1 VPKSAK
7 DDSRVLSVLE
17 RYRTLILEEA
27 QNVHMRCAEV
37 LDKESATYTKAEEAL
52 QSAYAAHRTA
62 LAAQG
67 QSLSPEALT
76 SAYHHGRARSEA
88 VEQARM
94 SRDRAQKRVTQAQDS
109 VSARLEELKVIER
122 LREKRNN
129 NVIKEQRRRAQ
140 GRLDE
145 LGIIKSCQPEGRWP
159 SAE

>member
-1 VPKSAK
+1 MPRSAK

-27 QNVHMRCAEV
+27 QNVHVRCAEV
-37 LDKESATYTKAEEAL
+37 LDKESVTYTKADEAL

-67 QSLSPEALT
+67 QSLSPEAL
-76 SAYHHGRARSEA
+76 SSSYHHGRARSEA
-88 VEQARM
+88 LEQARTA
-94 SRDRAQKRVTQAQDS
+94 RDRAQKRVTQAQDS

-122 LREKRNN
+122 LREKRSTHLL
-129 NVIKEQRRRAQ
+129 KEQRRRAQ

-145 LGIIKSCQPEGRWP
+145 LGIIKTCQSEGRWP

>member
-1 VPKSAK
+1 MPIGK

-27 QNVHMRCAEV
+27 QNVHVKCAEV
-37 LDKESATYTKAEEAL
+37 LDQESATCTKADEAL
-52 QSAYAAHRTA
+52 QSAYTVHRTA

-67 QSLSPEALT
+67 QSLSPEVLS
-76 SAYHHGRARSEA
+76 SAYHHGRAQSA
-88 VEQARM
+88 ALEQARAA
-94 SRDRAQKRVTQAQDS
+94 RERAQRRVTQAQDG

-122 LREKRNN
+122 LREKRGS

-140 GRLDE
+140 QRLDE
-145 LGIIKSCQPEGRWP
+145 LGIIRNCQAEGRWP